1 MLDCKFKVILKYLLS
16 LVLKK
21 SKTKKKKLKM
31 RQYIIKVDKA
41 MHIKVDKAMLI
52 KCKGGLTYDCSETDH
67 WG

>member
-21 SKTKKKKLKM
+21 KSKKKLKM

-41 MHIKVDKAMLI
+41 MHIKGRRGSA
-52 KCKGGLTYDCSETDH
+52 Y
-67 WG
+67 